1 LGFFEGVNTGNGT
14 ITDFEKGND
23 CFDTTSEFFLIG
35 FTKVYAY
42 RGTDETLLYAGENEL
57 LATLSNFTG
66 TLDSMDF
73 IGEINVEYTDVP
85 L

>member
-1 LGFFEGVNTGNGT
+1 VNTGNDT

-23 CFDTTSEFFLIG
+23 RFDTTSEFFLIG
-35 FTKVYAY
+35 FSTIYAY

-66 TLDSMDF
+66 TLDSTDF